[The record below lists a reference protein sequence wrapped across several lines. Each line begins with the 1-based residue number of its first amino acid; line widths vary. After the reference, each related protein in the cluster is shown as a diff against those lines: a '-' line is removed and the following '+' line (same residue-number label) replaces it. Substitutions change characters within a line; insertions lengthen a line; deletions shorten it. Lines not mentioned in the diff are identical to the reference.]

1 MAKTPLRKVRDS
13 SANDLTKGYRPTED
27 WSVPLEQILE
37 GLPPNALDPP
47 GRTPRPPEG
56 NEATK
61 GTSPNS
67 GSDDK

>member
-1 MAKTPLRKVRDS
+1 MAKAPLRKVDD
-13 SANDLTKGYRPTED
+13 AVQDLTKGYRPTKD

-37 GLPPNALDPP
+37 RLPSNALDPP
-47 GRTPRPPEG
+47 GRTLRPPEG

-67 GSDDK
+67 